1 MSDDRARVTVRLP
14 EDAYEE
20 LCAELPS
27 FSADTSRFQFLV
39 QFYLDYKQLG
49 RGLGGQCEATT
60 DGGIPGQR
68 EENPP
73 LHDRSQSDADATADT
88 NTESRSGSKK
98 PPQQNAEQRSSH
110 ISDRIHSREPDQ
122 RADGRYRDHRS
133 NP

>member
-49 RGLGGQCEATT
+49 HAPRCKCETTT
-60 DGGIPGQR
+60 DGGTPVR
-68 EENPP
+68 DAENPP
-73 LHDRSQSDADATADT
+73 SHDRSRSDSDVKSNTDT
-88 NTESRSGSKK
+88 ENRPEAEKT
-98 PPQQNAEQRSSH
+98 PQRNANPLSSNGCGQT
-110 ISDRIHSREPDQ
+110 HSRELDQ
-122 RADGRYRDHRS
+122 QVDRTEESER
-133 NP
+133 